1 MKLIAYNELGGKIM
15 FENLVSINAFSFI
28 LVFLE
33 GIISFLSPC
42 VLPLIPLYIGYLS
55 GGAKKENKKGEM
67 VYDKKK
73 TILNTIFFVIGI
85 SAAFFILGLSFSALG
100 TFFQKEK
107 EVFTRI
113 ASIIIILLGIWQLGI
128 LKFKWMQK
136 EWRITQKLNLNKMN
150 PFIAFILG
158 FTFSFSWTPCVGPM
172 LSSVLLLASSSSN
185 MLLGNLL
192 VLVYALG
199 FIIPFVILGLLATKV
214 LNFFKAKPKVM
225 QYVTKIGAI
234 ILVVIGVITL
244 IGSFWGNS
252 KEENTPQT
260 EVTDIAKQNTQESNK
275 NSNNEKTS
283 PKVAASDFTLL
294 DQYDNQ
300 HQLSEYKGKVVFLN
314 FWATWCSPCNIEMP
328 YIEELYH
335 EYGENKGEVVILGV
349 ANPKS
354 DKNPYGAD
362 KNIEEVTSFLR
373 QNQYTFPVV
382 FDETSQT
389 FQNYHIQA
397 FPTTY
402 MIDKEGNIFGYVEGS
417 LHKEMMKKI
426 IEQTLSGKS
435 I

>member
-1 MKLIAYNELGGKIM
+1 MNEEEKNM

-42 VLPLIPLYIGYLS
+42 ILPLIPLYIGYLS
-55 GGAKKENKKGEM
+55 GGAKKENKEGEI

-85 SAAFFILGLSFSALG
+85 SAAFFILGLFVSALG

-128 LKFKWMQK
+128 VKFKWMQK
-136 EWRITQKLNLNKMN
+136 EWRITKKINLNKMN
-150 PFIAFILG
+150 PLIAFVLG

-172 LSSVLLLASSSSN
+172 LSSVLLLASSSTN
-185 MLLGNLL
+185 VLLGNLL
-192 VLVYALG
+192 LLVYVLG
-199 FIIPFVILGLLATKV
+199 FMIPFVILGLLATKV
-214 LNFFKAKPKVM
+214 LNFFKAKPKILHSI
-225 QYVTKIGAI
+225 TKIGAI
-234 ILVVIGVITL
+234 ILVIIGIITL

-252 KEENTPQT
+252 KEENIPQT
-260 EVTDIAKQNTQESNK
+260 EVTDTAKQNTQESNK
-275 NSNNEKTS
+275 NSNNENVSK
-283 PKVAASDFTLL
+283 KVAASDFTLL
-294 DQYDNQ
+294 DQYGIQ

-382 FDETSQT
+382 FDETSLT

-426 IEQTLSGKS
+426 IEQTLSGKYNAT